1 MVPHTTCHQSAF
13 MKMVTTL
20 NLISGHWVA
29 SCMRYVNVSIN
40 KVLNLNLV
48 SGYFSASR
56 HFTFNVVICIYFKYA
71 CFFICFICIKKN
83 IYAFHLGFFLI
94 LILFLFSRFKLSLF
108 AHLII
113 RNLLPL
119 QQLSLI
125 FILSIDGSA
134 AVSILWWQDES
145 LFFM

>member
-1 MVPHTTCHQSAF
+1 MVPHTTCHQNAF

-71 CFFICFICIKKN
+71 CLFLYLFHLYKEKYICISS
-83 IYAFHLGFFLI
+83 GFSK
-94 LILFLFSRFKLSLF
+94 ILFLFLLSRFKLNLF

-134 AVSILWWQDES
+134 AVSILW
-145 LFFM
+145 